1 MFVYYGVL
9 LVASFKSAGLG
20 PETES
25 SSPSYATLKKPLFF
39 TRSWDSKNKW
49 ADASFVIEGIAIDDN
64 LVPKESTDDSITS
77 LEQLDESSISRNNAD
92 ADIGPSYDS
101 DTVFKVHHD
110 IFENMFVHGIQ
121 NHEHHESIPDTYVVN
136 KNNSNIIYDIPNM
149 DPDRNK
155 EEHDYVDNE
164 KQRAFFASLI
174 NNLKCDVE
182 KFENPSLLNKAK
194 DFAPCLYNID
204 EIGKDSL
211 SDHKIISEEELKC
224 EAEKRLSKT
233 KKIST
238 PVSWL
243 CIW

>member
-1 MFVYYGVL
+1 M
-9 LVASFKSAGLG
+9 
-20 PETES
+20 ES
-25 SSPSYATLKKPLFF
+25 SSSNSEERELQQMQLEERKSHSNYMAWFTELKETDFHREYELQFESITMATY
-39 TRSWDSKNKW
+39 
-49 ADASFVIEGIAIDDN
+49 ASFVIEGIAIDDN
-64 LVPKESTDDSITS
+64 LVAKESTDNSITS

-121 NHEHHESIPDTYVVN
+121 NHEQPESIPDTYVVN
-136 KNNSNIIYDIPNM
+136 KNNSNIISDIPNM

-182 KFENPSLLNKAK
+182 KCTNLIVK
-194 DFAPCLYNID
+194 
-204 EIGKDSL
+204 
-211 SDHKIISEEELKC
+211 
-224 EAEKRLSKT
+224 LSKRM
-233 KKIST
+233 
-238 PVSWL
+238 PY
-243 CIW
+243 